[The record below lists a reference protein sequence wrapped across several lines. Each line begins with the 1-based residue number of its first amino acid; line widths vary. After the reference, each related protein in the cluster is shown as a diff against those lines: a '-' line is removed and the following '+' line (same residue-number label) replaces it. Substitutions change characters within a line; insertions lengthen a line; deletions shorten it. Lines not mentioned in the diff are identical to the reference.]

1 MVSLLYHYAV
11 PVFSPSDDA
20 MSPYEKLKD
29 QMTATEYLLRKT
41 ESRSSSGSES
51 DDSSDDAA
59 SSGDNDYVPND
70 PVPNDPCWCGDLC
83 HDPGYARPD
92 FAKKDVP
99 ERSHTSRSM
108 LWGQPPYETTLS
120 RRKSRGQIA
129 RPTGQESDP
138 PSPPPSRSTVQQ
150 RSPSR
155 QTTASASRTQNTP
168 TRSPPVTALSLQA
181 RHLGKADMS
190 GSEYYSVRQAV
201 QATLLSEQGS
211 SGLKEPQE
219 GPSYYEHESHAW

>member
-1 MVSLLYHYAV
+1 
-11 PVFSPSDDA
+11 
-20 MSPYEKLKD
+20 MSPYEKIKD
-29 QMTATEYLLRKT
+29 QVTATEYMSSNKT
-41 ESRSSSGSES
+41 ESRSYSGSES

-70 PVPNDPCWCGDLC
+70 YVPNDPCWCGDFC
-83 HDPGYARPD
+83 RDPGYARPD

-108 LWGQPPYETTLS
+108 LWGQPPQKTTLS
-120 RRKSRGQIA
+120 RRNSRRQID

-138 PSPPPSRSTVQQ
+138 PSLPPSRSTVQQ

-155 QTTASASRTQNTP
+155 QTTASASHTQNTP